1 MAEATALQRKW
12 RWQINTGTASVP
24 NWETVLGLQEFTPST
39 EPTDQE
45 DNDYESNGWGGSTR
59 TMLVWG
65 LEANISH
72 RKDTVTHVE
81 NAVHAFLRLASTAID
96 TTAGVVHMRWFDKN
110 GSVEAYE
117 GYGLITWAPDG
128 GGMADLERVSIT
140 VTPSA
145 VNPVLSTITNP
156 VNATPLPQVTAL
168 SPATGGTAG
177 GTLVTITGAYFTGAT
192 TVEFGADDATDFEV
206 ISATKIAAIAPA
218 HAAGAVQV
226 KVTTPNGA
234 SADTAA
240 DNFTYV

>member
-1 MAEATALQRKW
+1 MAESTALQRKW

-24 NWETVLGLQEFTPST
+24 NWETVLGLQEFTPNI

-45 DNDYESNGWGGSTR
+45 DNDYENAGWGGSTR

-72 RKDTVTHVE
+72 RKDSTTHVE
-81 NAVHAFLRLASTAID
+81 NSVHAFLRLASMEID
-96 TTAGVVHMRWFDKN
+96 STSGVVHMRFFDKN

-128 GGMADLERVSIT
+128 GGVADLERVSIT

-156 VNATPLPQVTAL
+156 VDETPVPIISSL
-168 SPATGGTAG
+168 SPATGPEAG
-177 GTLVTITGAYFTGAT
+177 GTLVTITGAHFTGAT
-192 TVEFGADDATDFEV
+192 AVTFEAVAATDFEV

-218 HAAGAVQV
+218 GTGTADVL
-226 KVTTPNGA
+226 VTTPNG
-234 SADTAA
+234 SNADTAA
-240 DNFTYV
+240 DNYVYA

>member
-12 RWQINTGTASVP
+12 RWQINMGTVGVP
-24 NWETVLGLQEFTPST
+24 DWQTVMGLQEFTPNI

-45 DNDYESNGWGGSTR
+45 DNDYESDGWGGSTR

-72 RKDTVTHVE
+72 RKDNATHVE
-81 NAVHAFLRLASTAID
+81 NEVHAKLRLAAKEID
-96 TTAGVVHMRWFDKN
+96 TTTGVVQMRWFDKN

-145 VNPVLSTITNP
+145 VSPTLTVIANP
-156 VNATPLPQVTAL
+156 VNATPVPIVSSV
-168 SPATGGTAG
+168 SPATGDDAG
-177 GTLVTITGAYFTGAT
+177 GTLVTITGANFTGAT
-192 TVEFGADDATDFEV
+192 DVEFDDVNATSFLV
-206 ISATKIAAIAPA
+206 VSATKISAVVPA
-218 HAAGAVQV
+218 GTAGPANVD
-226 KVTTPNGA
+226 VTTPNGTGTG
-234 SADTAA
+234 TAV
-240 DNFTYV
+240 FTYTA